1 MLSTDYLNLIKYF
14 VYGDDV
20 NEMFGDNDSICGK
33 EVDAYQVA
41 KEDKSQSAPSHQS
54 LQTKTKTFK
63 NFTKK
68 QEVPDLLILIKTF
81 RSFSISLNH
90 SI

>member
-1 MLSTDYLNLIKYF
+1 MLSTDYLNLRKYF
-14 VYGDDV
+14 VYDDDV

-54 LQTKTKTFK
+54 LQTKTK
-63 NFTKK
+63 NFTKRTTKK
-68 QEVPDLLILIKTF
+68 QEEPDLD
-81 RSFSISLNH
+81 SD
-90 SI
+90 

>member
-1 MLSTDYLNLIKYF
+1 MLSTDYLNLRKYF
-14 VYGDDV
+14 VYDDDV

-54 LQTKTKTFK
+54 LQTKTKNFK
-63 NFTKK
+63 IFIKRTTKK
-68 QEVPDLLILIKTF
+68 QEAPDIDF
-81 RSFSISLNH
+81 D
-90 SI
+90 